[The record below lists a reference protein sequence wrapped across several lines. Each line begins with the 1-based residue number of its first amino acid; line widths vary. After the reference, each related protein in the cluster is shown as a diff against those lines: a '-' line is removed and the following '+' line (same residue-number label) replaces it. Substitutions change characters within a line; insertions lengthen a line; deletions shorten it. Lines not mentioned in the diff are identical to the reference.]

1 MSTERRSAIFIA
13 LALVIIFGAVKSF
26 MLPLALSILSSDMLE
41 ESPMAYVLNSVIHG
55 LVVLGWARSIMTRDF
70 PEARDLSK
78 RWIFFALIAV
88 LIGAVVPVSQ
98 TILMKIND
106 GLIPTEAML
115 EAALELS
122 ETAFYAVGYGLGFA
136 LFRLEEKKRLMIFHI
151 PLALLWIIGPLPTS
165 LLFYLGVPFS
175 GSYAGPHLFY
185 PDVGPPIW
193 VFPYCFFD
201 AWFWADQ
208 LIDYPL
214 AAILLICNWRLWR
227 GSKSG

>member
-1 MSTERRSAIFIA
+1 MSPEKRPAIFIA
-13 LALVIIFGAVKSF
+13 LALVVIFGAMKSF
-26 MLPLALSILSSDMLE
+26 MLPLTLSALGSDMFE

-55 LVVLGWARSIMTRDF
+55 LVVLGWAGSIITRDF

-78 RWIFFALIAV
+78 RWIIFALVAV

-98 TILMKIND
+98 TVLIKINN
-106 GLIPTEAML
+106 GLIPAEAMM

-122 ETAFYAVGYGLGFA
+122 ETAFYAIGYGLGFA
-136 LFRLEEKKRLMIFHI
+136 LFRLEDKKRLMLFHV
-151 PLALLWIIGPLPTS
+151 PLALIWIVGPLPFS
-165 LLFYLGVPFS
+165 VLFHLGLPFS

-208 LIDYPL
+208 LVDYPL
-214 AAILLICNWRLWR
+214 AAILLIWN
-227 GSKSG
+227 